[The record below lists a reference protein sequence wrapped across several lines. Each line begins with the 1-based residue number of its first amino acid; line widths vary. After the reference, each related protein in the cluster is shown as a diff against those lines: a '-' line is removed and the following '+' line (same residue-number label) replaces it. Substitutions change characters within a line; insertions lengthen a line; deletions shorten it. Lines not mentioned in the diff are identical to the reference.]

1 MDLYTIAGL
10 VGVVTYVAA
19 YGALQLDLVD
29 GNGVR
34 YSVANVVAASLVL
47 ISLTSDF
54 NLASAVIQVVWI
66 TIGIAGLLIR
76 TVRRKARLQQQE
88 IGPVDVTLVARDP
101 EPVALSRKQAVDV
114 IAARLARNPGVAGA
128 RATLNLRPD
137 VVADDGT
144 RSLGLQ
150 PDSLVKSA

>member
-1 MDLYTIAGL
+1 MDPYTIAGL
-10 VGVVTYVAA
+10 AGVATYVGA

-66 TIGIAGLLIR
+66 TIGITGLVIR
-76 TVRRKARLQQQE
+76 FVRN
-88 IGPVDVTLVARDP
+88 
-101 EPVALSRKQAVDV
+101 QAQ
-114 IAARLARNPGVAGA
+114 
-128 RATLNLRPD
+128 PD
-137 VVADDGT
+137 VGVLAVAE
-144 RSLGLQ
+144 
-150 PDSLVKSA
+150 A